1 MNKQQIAA
9 KNYLMRAYR
18 IDNRINS
25 KLDQI
30 AALNDMA
37 TRPVGSKTG
46 APSSVQNREMEDGG
60 INIRNKN
67 SILP

>member
-25 KLDQI
+25 
-30 AALNDMA
+30 M
-37 TRPVGSKTG
+37 V
-46 APSSVQNREMEDGG
+46 PSGNVREE
-60 INIRNKN
+60 
-67 SILP
+67 SS

>member
-30 AALNDMA
+30 VALNDLA
-37 TRPVGSKTG
+37 TRATSNISDMPV
-46 APSSVQNREMEDGG
+46 V
-60 INIRNKN
+60 I
-67 SILP
+67 SISWKMRL

>member
-1 MNKQQIAA
+1 MNKQQIAG

-30 AALNDMA
+30 AALNDLA
-37 TRPVGSKTG
+37 T
-46 APSSVQNREMEDGG
+46 
-60 INIRNKN
+60 
-67 SILP
+67 

>member
-30 AALNDMA
+30 AALNDLA
-37 TRPVGSKTG
+37 TRATSNISDMPGS
-46 APSSVQNREMEDGG
+46 P
-60 INIRNKN
+60 NI
-67 SILP
+67 L

>member
-25 KLDQI
+25 KLEQI
-30 AALNDMA
+30 
-37 TRPVGSKTG
+37 VGTG
-46 APSSVQNREMEDGG
+46 NLYV
-60 INIRNKN
+60 
-67 SILP
+67 SIIIM